1 MSTPL
6 ARLALSGL
14 AALLVGAT
22 ACTTAAPYGFHR
34 ATAAP
39 FPTRELLGEAE
50 IANAHVA
57 DAYDAISHLR
67 PTYLS
72 FQRMSTGHERRLVY
86 LDGLLIGD
94 LEALHSVPAAHIHE
108 IRLVTP
114 VNGGYALPLNN
125 SGGAILITTK
135 VERRR

>member
-6 ARLALSGL
+6 ARLAVSTLS
-14 AALLVGAT
+14 ALLLSAA

-39 FPTRELLGEAE
+39 FPTRGLLGETE
-50 IANAHVA
+50 IATANVA
-57 DAYDAISHLR
+57 DAYEAISHLR

-86 LDGLLIGD
+86 VDGLLIGGI
-94 LEALHSVPAAHIHE
+94 EALHNVPAAQIHE
-108 IRLVTP
+108 IRLLTP
-114 VNGGYALPLNN
+114 LDGAYAFPLNN

-135 VERRR
+135 VGGRR

>member
-1 MSTPL
+1 MPTPL
-6 ARLALSGL
+6 ARLALPALS
-14 AALLVGAT
+14 ALLVSAA

-57 DAYDAISHLR
+57 DAYDAITHLR

-94 LEALHSVPAAHIHE
+94 LDALHNVPAAHIHE

-114 VNGGYALPLNN
+114 LDGGYALPLNN

-135 VERRR
+135 FARRR